1 LSDRS
6 VAADASGRRGKVASE
21 IIDALD
27 VCLGCGVNVLPPAK
41 TGRFIFAVIH
51 DESLSS
57 EGGSRHTSNSGFNDP
72 ITET

>member
-27 VCLGCGVNVLPPAK
+27 VCLGCGVKVLPPAK
-41 TGRFIFAVIH
+41 TGRFTFAVQ
-51 DESLSS
+51 SLSQWIL
-57 EGGSRHTSNSGFNDP
+57 EGESRHTSNFGFNDP